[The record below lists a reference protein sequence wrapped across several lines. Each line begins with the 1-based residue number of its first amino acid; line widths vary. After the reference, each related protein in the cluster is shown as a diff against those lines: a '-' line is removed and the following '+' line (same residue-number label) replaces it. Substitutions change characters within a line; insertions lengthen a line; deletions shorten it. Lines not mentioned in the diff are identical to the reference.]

1 MKRRLLLPLILLAL
15 ALTACASKPA
25 APTAADFEVQP
36 GAYRYQDIDVF
47 FIETE
52 KGNYCMNPLRDYLIR
67 FAEPGSHDFHILCN
81 KPECK
86 HEDTNCNAYMDIAL
100 GYYNGH
106 LYGVQDNNQEFTLIQ
121 MDMDATNHREI
132 VDLPKQFE
140 PNGTSHLGGSY
151 FFDNGF
157 LIYVAMPPQ
166 ADPDYA
172 LPVYKI
178 QLETGATTRLFQ
190 EDIPLHTEWPSE
202 DVSVSNGYLYFP
214 LPQTSEGKRP
224 YAEGNLETGRIERVF
239 EDWKRENSFIVN
251 FDNVLYYH
259 RAGVG
264 LCEYDKATGK
274 ETVKVP
280 MDVYYA
286 DVSYTKDYIFLRTLD
301 SADFNQCVLLAYDRD
316 YNLLGKLE
324 LEKISL
330 RFPFLEYTTAA
341 ISTSSHSRLL
351 REKTRLHSR
360 MGVQPPDIGVL
371 QVGRAAAADKF
382 LHRGVCQQDA
392 MVQQ

>member
-1 MKRRLLLPLILLAL
+1 MKRRLLPSLLLALALAL
-15 ALTACASKPA
+15 ALTACATKPA

-36 GAYRYQDIDVF
+36 EAYRYQDIDVF

-81 KPECK
+81 KPDCG
-86 HEDTNCNAYMDIAL
+86 HGDANCNAYAGFAL
-100 GYYNGH
+100 GYFNQH
-106 LYGVQDNNQEFTLIQ
+106 LYGVQDNGTDFVLVRMN
-121 MDMDATNHREI
+121 MDGTDHTEI
-132 VDLPKQFE
+132 ARLPEQNALDGRKQ
-140 PNGTSHLGGSY
+140 LGGSY

-214 LPQTSEGKRP
+214 LPQANTEKRA

-239 EDWKRENSFIVN
+239 EDWDEMSSQIVN
-251 FDNVLYYH
+251 LDGVLHYF

-264 LCEYDKATGK
+264 LCEYDKASNQ
-274 ETVKVP
+274 ESVKFP
-280 MDVYYA
+280 MDVYCA
-286 DVSYTKDYIFLRTLD
+286 EVSYTKDYIFMRTSDSKEFTQRTLW
-301 SADFNQCVLLAYDRD
+301 ALDRD
-316 YNLLGKLE
+316 YQLLGKVEQERIGLY
-324 LEKISL
+324 
-330 RFPFLEYTTAA
+330 FPFLEYTTANA
-341 ISTSSHSRLL
+341 IYFSADGGTITHYIDPHHLDRLELIQLVDPTARSH
-351 REKTRLHSR
+351 
-360 MGVQPPDIGVL
+360 G
-371 QVGRAAAADKF
+371 
-382 LHRGVCQQDA
+382 
-392 MVQQ
+392 

>member
-1 MKRRLLLPLILLAL
+1 MRRRLLLPLMLLAL
-15 ALTACASKPA
+15 ALSLTACAAKPA

-36 GAYRYQDIDVF
+36 GEYRYQDRDGF
-47 FIETE
+47 FVETE
-52 KGNYCMNPLRDYLIR
+52 KGNYRLEPLLDFLVR
-67 FAEPGSHDFHILCN
+67 FAEPGSHDFYVLCN
-81 KPECK
+81 KPDCG
-86 HEDTNCNAYMDIAL
+86 HGDANCNAYAGFAL
-100 GYYNGH
+100 GYFNQH
-106 LYGVQDNNQEFTLIQ
+106 LYGVQDNGTDFVLVRMN
-121 MDMDATNHREI
+121 MDGTGHTEI
-132 VDLPKQFE
+132 ARLPEQNALDGRKQ
-140 PNGTSHLGGSY
+140 LGGSY
-151 FFDNGF
+151 FFDNGYLIF
-157 LIYVAMPPQ
+157 LAFPCTSN
-166 ADPDYA
+166 PDYV

-178 QLETGATTRLFQ
+178 QLETGETTQLFQ
-190 EDIPLHTEWPSE
+190 EDIPLLTDWPA
-202 DVSVSNGYLYFP
+202 DGVSISNGYLYFP

-259 RAGVG
+259 RAGIG

-324 LEKISL
+324 LEKIGL
-330 RFPFLEYTTAA
+330 RFPFLEYTTANA
-341 ISTSSHSRLL
+341 IYLSADGGTITHYIDPHHLDRLELIQLVDPTARSH
-351 REKTRLHSR
+351 
-360 MGVQPPDIGVL
+360 G
-371 QVGRAAAADKF
+371 
-382 LHRGVCQQDA
+382 
-392 MVQQ
+392 

>member
-1 MKRRLLLPLILLAL
+1 MKRRLLPSLLLALAL
-15 ALTACASKPA
+15 ALTACAAKPT

-86 HEDTNCNAYMDIAL
+86 HEDTNYNAYMDIAL

-214 LPQTSEGKRP
+214 LPQADTEKRA
-224 YAEGNLETGRIERVF
+224 YAEGNLETGRIEHVF
-239 EDWKRENSFIVN
+239 EDWNQSNSPMVN

-259 RAGVG
+259 RVGVG
-264 LCEYDKATGK
+264 LCEYDKATGT

-280 MDVYYA
+280 TDCSLA
-286 DVSYTKDYIFLRTLD
+286 LPQYTKDYIIVRTSD
-301 SADFNQCVLLAYDRD
+301 DDADTHRTIYAYDRN
-316 YNLLGKLE
+316 YHLLGQMELEPYGVKFPSLQYVTANAIYFTSGGKLVSYIDPHHLDRLE
-324 LEKISL
+324 LIQL
-330 RFPFLEYTTAA
+330 VDPTAR
-341 ISTSSHSRLL
+341 SH
-351 REKTRLHSR
+351 
-360 MGVQPPDIGVL
+360 G
-371 QVGRAAAADKF
+371 
-382 LHRGVCQQDA
+382 
-392 MVQQ
+392 

>member
-1 MKRRLLLPLILLAL
+1 MKRRLLPSLLLALAL

-36 GAYRYQDIDVF
+36 GAYRYQDMGDF
-47 FIETE
+47 FVETE
-52 KGNYCMNPLRDYLIR
+52 QGQYYLGWDQIIR
-67 FAEPGSHDFHILCN
+67 FAEPGSRSFYPLCN
-81 KPECK
+81 KPNCG
-86 HEDTNCNAYMDIAL
+86 HGSDNCNAFLEVAF

-106 LYGVQDNNQEFTLIQ
+106 LYGVTLQDQFELIQ
-121 MDMDATNHREI
+121 MDMDGTNHRVI
-132 VDLPKQFE
+132 TQLPKQYDLS
-140 PNGTSHLGGSY
+140 GGSSGGGSY
-151 FFDNGF
+151 FFDNGYLIF
-157 LIYVAMPPQ
+157 LAFPSTSN
-166 ADPDYA
+166 PDYA

-178 QLETGATTRLFQ
+178 QLETGETTQLFQ
-190 EDIPLHTEWPSE
+190 EDIPLHTDWPAE
-202 DVSVSNGYLYFP
+202 GVSISNGYLYFP

-286 DVSYTKDYIFLRTLD
+286 DVSYTKDYIFLRTRD
-301 SADFNQCVLLAYDRD
+301 SADFNHQCVLLAYDRD

-324 LEKISL
+324 LEKIGL
-330 RFPFLEYTTAA
+330 RFPFLEYTTANA
-341 ISTSSHSRLL
+341 IYLSADGGTITHYIDPHHLDRLELIQLVDHTARSH
-351 REKTRLHSR
+351 
-360 MGVQPPDIGVL
+360 G
-371 QVGRAAAADKF
+371 
-382 LHRGVCQQDA
+382 
-392 MVQQ
+392 

>member
-1 MKRRLLLPLILLAL
+1 MKRRLLLPLMLLAL
-15 ALTACASKPA
+15 ALSLTACAAKPA

-36 GAYRYQDIDVF
+36 GEYRYQDRDGF
-47 FIETE
+47 FVETE
-52 KGNYCMNPLRDYLIR
+52 KGNYRLEPLLDFLVR
-67 FAEPGSHDFHILCN
+67 FAEPGSHDFYVLCN
-81 KPECK
+81 KPDCG
-86 HEDTNCNAYMDIAL
+86 HGDANCNAYAGFAL
-100 GYYNGH
+100 GYFNQH
-106 LYGVQDNNQEFTLIQ
+106 LYGVQDNGTDFVLVRMN
-121 MDMDATNHREI
+121 MDGTGHTEI
-132 VDLPKQFE
+132 ARLPEQNALDGRKQ
-140 PNGTSHLGGSY
+140 LGGSY
-151 FFDNGF
+151 FFDNGYLIF
-157 LIYVAMPPQ
+157 LAFPCTSN
-166 ADPDYA
+166 PDYV

-178 QLETGATTRLFQ
+178 QLETGETTQLFQ
-190 EDIPLHTEWPSE
+190 EDIPLLTDWPA
-202 DVSVSNGYLYFP
+202 DGVSISNGYLYFP

-259 RAGVG
+259 RAGIG

-324 LEKISL
+324 LEKIGL
-330 RFPFLEYTTAA
+330 RFPFLEYTTANA
-341 ISTSSHSRLL
+341 IYLSTDGGTITHYIDPHHLDRLELIQLVDPTARSH
-351 REKTRLHSR
+351 
-360 MGVQPPDIGVL
+360 G
-371 QVGRAAAADKF
+371 
-382 LHRGVCQQDA
+382 
-392 MVQQ
+392 

>member
-1 MKRRLLLPLILLAL
+1 MKRRLLPSLLLALAL
-15 ALTACASKPA
+15 ALTACAAKPT

-178 QLETGATTRLFQ
+178 QLETGETTQLFQ
-190 EDIPLHTEWPSE
+190 GDIPLHTIWPA
-202 DVSVSNGYLYFP
+202 DGVSISNGYIYFP
-214 LPQTSEGKRP
+214 MPQAKASE
-224 YAEGNLETGRIERVF
+224 YAFAEGNLETGHIELVF
-239 EDWKRENSFIVN
+239 EDWNKMNSAVVN

-264 LCEYDKATGK
+264 LCEYDKAIGT

-286 DVSYTKDYIFLRTLD
+286 NVSYTKDYIFLRTLD

-330 RFPFLEYTTAA
+330 RFPFLEYTTANA
-341 ISTSSHSRLL
+341 IYFSADGGTITHYIDPHHLDRLELIQLVDPTARSH
-351 REKTRLHSR
+351 
-360 MGVQPPDIGVL
+360 G
-371 QVGRAAAADKF
+371 
-382 LHRGVCQQDA
+382 
-392 MVQQ
+392 